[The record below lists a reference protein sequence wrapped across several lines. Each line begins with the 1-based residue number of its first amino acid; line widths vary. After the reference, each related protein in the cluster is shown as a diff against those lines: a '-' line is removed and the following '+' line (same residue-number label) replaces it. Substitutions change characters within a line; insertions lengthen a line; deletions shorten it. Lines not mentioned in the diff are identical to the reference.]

1 MSPPNPVKKHL
12 TILSKNLIINF
23 MINKQKILNKF
34 IQINNNVNWR
44 YISYYYELSENFIRN
59 FKNDVDWY
67 YISSKQKLS
76 ENFIREFQDKVYW
89 YYISNFQT
97 LSEDFKKEFKHK
109 LNGR

>member
-1 MSPPNPVKKHL
+1 
-12 TILSKNLIINF
+12 

-67 YISSKQKLS
+67 YIS
-76 ENFIREFQDKVYW
+76 
-89 YYISNFQT
+89 NFQT